1 MKRKKNFIAK
11 LTQGW
16 CTVGRI
22 GKMEKWKVKRQAMMM
37 WIITLGNSTIPAI
50 NLMIEKY
57 RNDNTLDKKLKIYI
71 NTAKKEAKDTK

>member
-1 MKRKKNFIAK
+1 
-11 LTQGW
+11 
-16 CTVGRI
+16 
-22 GKMEKWKVKRQAMMM
+22 MEKWKVKRQAMMM

-57 RNDNTLDKKLKIYI
+57 RNDNTLDKKLKTYI